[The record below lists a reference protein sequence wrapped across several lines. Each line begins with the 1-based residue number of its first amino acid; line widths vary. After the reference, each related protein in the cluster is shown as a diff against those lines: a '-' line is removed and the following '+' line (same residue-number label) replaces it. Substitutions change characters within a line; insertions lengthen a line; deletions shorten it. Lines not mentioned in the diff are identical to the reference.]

1 MARKTKETSSALK
14 DCLKRVEKASKE
26 VEESGLRH
34 LTEFVNDSSKS
45 LKKHF
50 KTVKVEDIIDEVV
63 SDAKKELNKLKKE
76 MKK

>member
-1 MARKTKETSSALK
+1 MAKKSKVAGSALH
-14 DCLKRVEKASKE
+14 DCLKRVEKVSKE
-26 VEESGLRH
+26 VEESGLKH
-34 LTEFVNDSSKS
+34 LTEFMNDSSKS
-45 LKKHF
+45 LKKHL